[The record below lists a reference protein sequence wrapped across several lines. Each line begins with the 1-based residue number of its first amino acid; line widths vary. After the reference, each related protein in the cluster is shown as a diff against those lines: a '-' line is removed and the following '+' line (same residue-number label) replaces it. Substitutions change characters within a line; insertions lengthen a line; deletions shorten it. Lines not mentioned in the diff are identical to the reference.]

1 MQFIN
6 INKYVGEKKKK
17 GQLKFFLLI
26 IALSILYTSGMNYNN
41 WNPTYGGWI
50 QNVVAIVFLL
60 FLMLNFPKSSQ
71 YHYRVDAML
80 LLILPFFSM
89 MNSHSLYGQGY
100 VDSIKTMT
108 GCFVWV
114 FYFVLH
120 KYKVQESTILKA
132 ILVISLFIVGVQ
144 IIQQFTYPNAVFGV
158 LSDDAM
164 IEQGVQEAAEQRNG
178 LWRFRMGGNAYF
190 SCIILFASIAWIR
203 KKFNMKV
210 AFLMTLMLVSVY
222 LTLTRQVMA
231 ACFLALFF
239 SFFLG
244 KKNQGY
250 IQALIIGVAI
260 AAILYSYS
268 DVLFGSFAEQTTE
281 DMSDNYIRVLA
292 GTYFWNESI
301 SDPLVFLFGHGLPGQ
316 TGSFKLLMQQL
327 NQIMKFFT
335 VDVGFIGM
343 TYTFG
348 AIYVIVCFRLLW
360 RLLITYKEY
369 TPTYIRLFVIF
380 TGVMSIMIFPMTSA
394 FYYLVW
400 TMLMYI
406 SDLYINRGK
415 ENEKIE
421 RMKQNVEVNKG

>member
-1 MQFIN
+1 MH
-6 INKYVGEKKKK
+6 
-17 GQLKFFLLI
+17 L
-26 IALSILYTSGMNYNN
+26 
-41 WNPTYGGWI
+41 
-50 QNVVAIVFLL
+50 VAEL
-60 FLMLNFPKSSQ
+60 
-71 YHYRVDAML
+71 R
-80 LLILPFFSM
+80 
-89 MNSHSLYGQGY
+89 
-100 VDSIKTMT
+100 
-108 GCFVWV
+108 
-114 FYFVLH
+114 
-120 KYKVQESTILKA
+120 
-132 ILVISLFIVGVQ
+132 
-144 IIQQFTYPNAVFGV
+144 
-158 LSDDAM
+158 
-164 IEQGVQEAAEQRNG
+164 
-178 LWRFRMGGNAYF
+178 
-190 SCIILFASIAWIR
+190 
-203 KKFNMKV
+203 FNMKV

-421 RMKQNVEVNKG
+421 SMKQNVVVNNG

>member
-1 MQFIN
+1 
-6 INKYVGEKKKK
+6 
-17 GQLKFFLLI
+17 
-26 IALSILYTSGMNYNN
+26 MNYNN

-132 ILVISLFIVGVQ
+132 FLVISLFIVGVQ

-421 RMKQNVEVNKG
+421 SMKQNVVVNNG